1 MKLDAHVHTHH
12 SGKTTIRYIDRI
24 VQESYSAPEQL
35 YRVAKS
41 RGMDLVTITDHD
53 SIAGVL
59 TIADREDVIVGCEIT
74 ATFPEDGATCHI
86 GVLGI
91 NEEQHRQSQKLRRNV
106 HELVRY
112 LYRQEVFSTLNHLA
126 SL

>member
-35 YRVAKS
+35 YRLAKS

-59 TIADREDVIVGCEIT
+59 TIADRDDVIIGCEIT
-74 ATFPEDGATCHI
+74 ATFPEDRAVCQI

-91 NEEQHRQSQKLRRNV
+91 NEEQHR
-106 HELVRY
+106 
-112 LYRQEVFSTLNHLA
+112 
-126 SL
+126 

>member
-1 MKLDAHVHTHH
+1 MKLDAHVHSHY
-12 SGKTTIRYIDRI
+12 SGNTTIRYLDRF
-24 VQESYSAPEQL
+24 VQVSYSTPEQL

-59 TIADREDVIVGCEIT
+59 TIADRKDVIIGCEIT
-74 ATFPEDGATCHI
+74 AMFPENQAVCHI

-91 NEEQHRQSQKLRRNV
+91 NEEQHRESQKLRRNV

-112 LYRQEVFSTLNHLA
+112 
-126 SL
+126 